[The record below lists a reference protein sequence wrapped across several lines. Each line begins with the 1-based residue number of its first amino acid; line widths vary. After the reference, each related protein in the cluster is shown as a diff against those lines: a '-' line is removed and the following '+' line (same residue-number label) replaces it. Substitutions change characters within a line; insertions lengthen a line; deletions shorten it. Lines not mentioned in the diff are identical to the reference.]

1 MIKIKNFEKFFQL
14 LDFYK
19 DSLKKQK
26 LFRKFACVEF
36 YWWLNKSA
44 GKIFF

>member
-26 LFRKFACVEF
+26 LFRKFDCVEYMLF
-36 YWWLNKSA
+36 FNANKL
-44 GKIFF
+44 FF